1 MPTISPDEQ
10 KALIKE
16 ALQDWLDAKYA
27 EVGKW
32 TVRGIIAV
40 SLVLLI
46 SFSTAH
52 GMKLEDFIK
61 P

>member
-32 TVRGIIAV
+32 TVRGVVAV
-40 SLVLLI
+40 ALVLLI
-46 SFSTAH
+46 SFATAH
-52 GMKLEDFIK
+52 GVKLEEFVK

>member
-1 MPTISPDEQ
+1 MPTLSPDEQ
-10 KALIKE
+10 KALLKE
-16 ALQDWLDAKYA
+16 ALQEWLDAKYA

-32 TVRGIIAV
+32 TVRGISAV
-40 SLVLLI
+40 ALVLLI
-46 SFSTAH
+46 TFATSH

>member
-32 TVRGIIAV
+32 TVRGVAAV
-40 SLVLLI
+40 ALVLLI
-46 SFSTAH
+46 SFATAH
-52 GMKLEDFIK
+52 GVKLEEFVK

>member
-1 MPTISPDEQ
+1 MPNISPDEQ

-46 SFSTAH
+46 SLATAH